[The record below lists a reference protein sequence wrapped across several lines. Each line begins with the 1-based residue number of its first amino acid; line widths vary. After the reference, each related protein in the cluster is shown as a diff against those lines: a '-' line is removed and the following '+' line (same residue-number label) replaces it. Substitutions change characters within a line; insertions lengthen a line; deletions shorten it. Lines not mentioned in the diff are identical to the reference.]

1 MLDVQPE
8 PSPDRE
14 TPTTTSVRPVQ
25 PLDFV
30 QNPDELA
37 WLTEVEQRAW
47 LGFLHSNR
55 AVFAALESQ
64 LHSEA
69 GMPLAHY
76 SILVR
81 LSEAPGRTLRMGE
94 LASQLFASPS
104 SVSHASTRLEALGW
118 IRRQND
124 RVDRRAQFAVLTD
137 AGADALAA
145 AAPGHIQAVRR
156 LLISRLSP
164 EQLDQLIAISQAIL
178 TAPTDD

>member
-1 MLDVQPE
+1 MQGVQPE
-8 PSPDRE
+8 PPPDPG
-14 TPTTTSVRPVQ
+14 TPTTASVRPVQ

-69 GMPLAHY
+69 GMPLAYY

-81 LSEAPGRTLRMGE
+81 LSEAPERTLRMGE

-104 SVSHASTRLEALGW
+104 SISHAGTRLEALGW
-118 IRRQND
+118 VRRQND
-124 RVDRRAQFAVLTD
+124 PVDRRAQFAVLTD
-137 AGADALAA
+137 AGAEALAA
-145 AAPGHIQAVRR
+145 AAPGHIAAVRR
-156 LLISRLSP
+156 RLIDRLSP
-164 EQLDQLIAISQAIL
+164 EQLGQLIAISQAIL
-178 TAPTDD
+178 TEPTAG